1 MNRLATALAFA
12 DERVQPAVRWLP
24 LTPQR
29 GPEPADRARWTLP
42 ALAGR
47 LVELSGRGASA
58 TLSLAFSL
66 VRDAQG
72 RQEPAAWVA
81 CHGSSFFPPDAAA
94 CGIDLENLPVVFT
107 PTAARAARAG
117 ERLLRSGA
125 FGLVVLDLAGER
137 PLLPQ
142 ALISR
147 LAALADKHDA
157 VVAVLTAKPADQA
170 SLGSL
175 VSLRAEA
182 RRLAVPQGL
191 AQARG
196 RVEPQVP
203 GRYACRLEV
212 LKDKRRPPGWTHEEL
227 RLGPPG
233 L

>member
-1 MNRLATALAFA
+1 MNRLATVLAFA

-24 LTPQR
+24 Q
-29 GPEPADRARWTLP
+29 GPAPADRAQWTLS

-47 LVELSGRGASA
+47 LVELSGLGASA

-66 VRDAQG
+66 VADAQG

-94 CGIDLENLPVVFT
+94 CRIDLDNLPVVFT

-147 LAALADKHDA
+147 LAGLAEKHDA
-157 VVAVLTAKPADQA
+157 VVAVLTAKPADRA

-182 RRLAVPQGL
+182 RRVP
-191 AQARG
+191 
-196 RVEPQVP
+196 VERQVP

-212 LKDKRRPPGWTHEEL
+212 LKDKRRPPGWTHEEI
-227 RLGPPG
+227 RSGPPG

>member
-1 MNRLATALAFA
+1 MNRLATVLAFA

-24 LTPQR
+24 Q
-29 GPEPADRARWTLP
+29 GPAPADRAQWTLA

-47 LVELSGRGASA
+47 LVELSGLGPSA

-66 VRDAQG
+66 VADAQG

-94 CGIDLENLPVVFT
+94 CGIDLDNLPVVFT

-147 LAALADKHDA
+147 LAGLAEKHDA
-157 VVAVLTAKPADQA
+157 VVAMLTAKPADRT

-182 RRLAVPQGL
+182 RRVP
-191 AQARG
+191 
-196 RVEPQVP
+196 VERQVP
-203 GRYACRLEV
+203 GRYACHLEV
-212 LKDKRRPPGWTHEEL
+212 LKDKRRPPGWTHEEI
-227 RLGPPG
+227 RPGPPG

>member
-1 MNRLATALAFA
+1 MNRLATVLAFA

-24 LTPQR
+24 RQGSPTT
-29 GPEPADRARWTLP
+29 DRARWTLP
-42 ALAGR
+42 ALSGR
-47 LVELSGRGASA
+47 LVELSGLGASA

-66 VRDAQG
+66 VADAQG
-72 RQEPAAWVA
+72 RQEPVAWVA

-94 CGIDLENLPVVFT
+94 CGVDLDNLPVVFT

-147 LAALADKHDA
+147 LAGLAEKHDA
-157 VVAVLTAKPADQA
+157 VVAVLTAKPAERT

-182 RRLAVPQGL
+182 RRTAFSGGL
-191 AQARG
+191 AQALG
-196 RVEPQVP
+196 RVERQVP

-212 LKDKRRPPGWTHEEL
+212 LKDKRRPPGWTHEEI